1 MRVEEID
8 ACSLSPLVALAQDF
22 GSKIE
27 QAAYY
32 LAKERLTLYL
42 PSILNGPPLAAG
54 PIGSNAEKFLDI
66 Y

>member
-27 QAAYY
+27 QA
-32 LAKERLTLYL
+32 LAKERLTSYL
-42 PSILNGPPLAAG
+42 PSILNAPPLAAG

>member
-1 MRVEEID
+1 MRIEEID

-22 GSKIE
+22 DSKIE

-32 LAKERLTLYL
+32 LAKEQLTSYL
-42 PSILNGPPLAAG
+42 PSISNGPSLAAG
-54 PIGSNAEKFLDI
+54 PIGSIAAKFLDT